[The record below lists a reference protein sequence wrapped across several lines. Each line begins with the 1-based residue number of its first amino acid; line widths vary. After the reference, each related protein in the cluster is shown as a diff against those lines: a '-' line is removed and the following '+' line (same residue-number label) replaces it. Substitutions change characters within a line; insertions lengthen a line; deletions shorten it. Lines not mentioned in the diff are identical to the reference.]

1 MRLDAEGFDVVVP
14 SGWEVRIRHATEEL
28 HGGTSTPVLHAATF
42 PLPQER
48 GDYGSGCVE
57 IMGPEDVF
65 VSLLE
70 FGDEA
75 VHSALFA
82 PGDLP
87 RSIDPQAFRT
97 NGMQR
102 WMPGQSAYQ
111 KFFTTGDRAFC
122 LYVVLGDHS
131 QRVTLAKTVQTLLL
145 SIRLRSVA
153 PPGAL

>member
-1 MRLDAEGFDVVVP
+1 MRLDAEGFEVVVP
-14 SGWEVRIRHATEEL
+14 PGWEVRISRQTENLE
-28 HGGTSTPVLHAATF
+28 GGASTPVLHAATF
-42 PLPQER
+42 ILPEER

-75 VHSALFA
+75 VHSALFP
-82 PGDLP
+82 PGEMP

-111 KFFTTGDRAFC
+111 KFFTEGDRAYC
-122 LYVVLGDHS
+122 LYVVIGDHS
-131 QRVTLAKTVQTLLL
+131 RRVALARTVRSLLL
-145 SIRLRSVA
+145 SIRLRPVA
-153 PPGAL
+153 PPGAM

>member
-1 MRLDAEGFDVVVP
+1 MRLDSEGFEVVVP
-14 SGWEVRIRHATEEL
+14 PGWEVRVRHQTENL
-28 HGGTSTPVLHAATF
+28 DGGASAPVLHAATF
-42 PLPQER
+42 ILPEER

-75 VHSALFA
+75 VHSALFP
-82 PGDLP
+82 PGEMP

-111 KFFTTGDRAFC
+111 KFFTEGDRAYC
-122 LYVVLGDHS
+122 LYVVIGDHS
-131 QRVTLAKTVQTLLL
+131 RRVALARTVRSLLL
-145 SIRLRSVA
+145 SIRLRPVA
-153 PPGAL
+153 PPGAM